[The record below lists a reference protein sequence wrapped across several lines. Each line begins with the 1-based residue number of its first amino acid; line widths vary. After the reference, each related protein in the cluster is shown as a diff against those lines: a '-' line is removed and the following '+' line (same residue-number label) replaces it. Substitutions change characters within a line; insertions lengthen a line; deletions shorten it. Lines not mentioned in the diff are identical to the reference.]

1 MELGPTLLLGLIAGG
16 TILIGMPVARM
27 RPKPHV
33 QVFLNAIAIGVLL
46 FLLWDVLSAAWEP
59 TESAL
64 SAMHDGSGSWSSVL
78 GYGVLFAGGISVGL
92 LSLVAYERWMT
103 RQVSK
108 AREHAAT
115 PAAVTTGAGAGTA
128 SGARTSPA
136 PPPAPATGLASWSPA
151 RQLALLIAVGIG
163 AHNFSEGLAIGQ
175 SAASNEIAL
184 ATVLV
189 IGFALH
195 NATEGFGICAPLA
208 GDVDAEGR
216 RVIPSW
222 GFLLALAAIGGGPT
236 FLGTWIG
243 HGFVSEALSVLF
255 LALAAGSITY
265 VVMQLVT
272 MASRARKPYIVA
284 CGLLIGLLAGFVT
297 DGILVAAGVETR
309 RRRAGQR
316 KTPVWPRE

>member
-1 MELGPTLLLGLIAGG
+1 M
-16 TILIGMPVARM
+16 
-27 RPKPHV
+27 

-59 TESAL
+59 TDSAL
-64 SAMHDGSGSWSSVL
+64 SAMHEGSGSFSSAL
-78 GYGVLFAGGISVGL
+78 GYGLLFAGGIAVGL
-92 LSLVAYERWMT
+92 LSLVAYERWMS
-103 RQVSK
+103 RQVSR
-108 AREHAAT
+108 AREQATT
-115 PAAVTTGAGAGTA
+115 PAAVPTPTGAGSGGSSAAA
-128 SGARTSPA
+128 SV
-136 PPPAPATGLASWSPA
+136 PPVPSPATGIASWSPA

-208 GDVDAEGR
+208 GDVDADGK

-236 FLGTWIG
+236 FLGTWLG

-272 MASRARKPYIVA
+272 MASRARKPYVVA
-284 CGLLIGLLAGFVT
+284 CGVLIGLLAGFIT
-297 DGILVAAGVETR
+297 DGILVAAGV
-309 RRRAGQR
+309 
-316 KTPVWPRE
+316 

>member
-1 MELGPTLLLGLIAGG
+1 VELGPTLLLGLIAGG
-16 TILIGMPVARM
+16 TILIGMPIARM
-27 RPKPHV
+27 RPQPQM

-59 TESAL
+59 TDSAL
-64 SAMHDGSGSWSSVL
+64 SAMHEGSGGFSSVL
-78 GYGVLFAGGISVGL
+78 GYGLLFAGGISVGL
-92 LSLVAYERWMT
+92 LSLVAYERWMS
-103 RQVSK
+103 RQVTK
-108 AREHAAT
+108 ARENAGV
-115 PAAVTTGAGAGTA
+115 PAPVTTAAGG
-128 SGARTSPA
+128 SGSGGPVAV
-136 PPPAPATGLASWSPA
+136 PPVSAPATGLASWSPA

-208 GDVDAEGR
+208 GDVDAEGK

-236 FLGTWIG
+236 FLGTWLG

-265 VVMQLVT
+265 VIMQLIT

-284 CGLLIGLLAGFVT
+284 CGLLIGLLAGFLT
-297 DGILVAAGVETR
+297 DGILVAAGV
-309 RRRAGQR
+309 
-316 KTPVWPRE
+316 

>member
-1 MELGPTLLLGLIAGG
+1 
-16 TILIGMPVARM
+16 MPVARM
-27 RPKPHV
+27 RPQPSM
-33 QVFLNAIAIGVLL
+33 QVFLNSIAIGVLL
-46 FLLWDVLSAAWEP
+46 FLLWDILSAAWEP
-59 TESAL
+59 TDEAL
-64 SAMHDGSGSWSSVL
+64 SAMHEGEGGFSSVL
-78 GYGVLFAGGISVGL
+78 GYGLLFAGGISVGL
-92 LSLVAYERWMT
+92 LSLVAYERWMA

-108 AREHAAT
+108 ARENVAT
-115 PAAVTTGAGAGTA
+115 PAAVTTATGGGAGTGSA
-128 SGARTSPA
+128 SPA
-136 PPPAPATGLASWSPA
+136 PAAAPAGGIASWSPA

-208 GDVDAEGR
+208 GDVDLNGN

-236 FLGTWIG
+236 FVGTWIG

-265 VVMQLVT
+265 VVMQLIT
-272 MASRARKPYIVA
+272 MASRARKPYVVA
-284 CGLLIGLLAGFVT
+284 GGVLIGLLAGFLT
-297 DGILVAAGVETR
+297 DGILIAAGV
-309 RRRAGQR
+309 
-316 KTPVWPRE
+316 